1 LTGCGAERR
10 PQRRPLPLSGHR
22 TNLGG
27 VGPIFWEMT
36 PIDGTLGPANEI
48 DDARWVP
55 LEEAR
60 MMLTQEHDRRILGGF
75 HPAR

>member
-1 LTGCGAERR
+1 
-10 PQRRPLPLSGHR
+10 
-22 TNLGG
+22 
-27 VGPIFWEMT
+27 MT
-36 PIDGTLGPANEI
+36 PIDGILGPANEI

>member
-1 LTGCGAERR
+1 
-10 PQRRPLPLSGHR
+10 
-22 TNLGG
+22 
-27 VGPIFWEMT
+27 MT

-75 HPAR
+75 RPAR